1 MFSFSL
7 QIALLLCI
15 VLVDAYVCGDNECV
29 FVGSNVCETFE
40 ETFEETF
47 PLRKGAGPE
56 LDRNSPQR
64 LLCLS
69 AWPVGRGSIRG
80 CGLVGVGVACWRKCV
95 IVEAG
100 FEVIYA

>member
-40 ETFEETF
+40 ETFEE
-47 PLRKGAGPE
+47 E
-56 LDRNSPQR
+56 HV
-64 LLCLS
+64 CEEH
-69 AWPVGRGSIRG
+69 VH
-80 CGLVGVGVACWRKCV
+80 VCV
-95 IVEAG
+95 SVEPIA
-100 FEVIYA
+100 